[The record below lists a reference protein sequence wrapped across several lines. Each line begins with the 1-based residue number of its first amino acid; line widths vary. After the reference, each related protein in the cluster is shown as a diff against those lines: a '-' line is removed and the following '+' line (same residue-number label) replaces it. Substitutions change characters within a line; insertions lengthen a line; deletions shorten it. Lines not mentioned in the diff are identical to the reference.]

1 MSDTRRLLT
10 AKEVYSMVSKAFY
23 EGMRIPSDEICKHG
37 ANPWGES
44 KACKEATKQLKEG
57 WGLKYEPDEKELIDI
72 HNREISELIEQY
84 CK

>member
-1 MSDTRRLLT
+1 MWGKSISQSIEEHAISLSKIYYYLLSHSKRSGIT
-10 AKEVYSMVSKAFY
+10 KVLIEASSMT
-23 EGMRIPSDEICKHG
+23 P
-37 ANPWGES
+37 
-44 KACKEATKQLKEG
+44 EATKQLKEG